1 VTNDSANRRNMNLS
15 IQQNRPIPANEAP
28 HKRSSDATSPIL
40 RIALALALIT
50 TAANCFLKYL
60 WWTACYS
67 AWAGIPKLV
76 PQWRA
81 AGDRSS
87 FYGWTVIVLELATL
101 ILLYTV
107 ISLRQVTFSTFLR
120 TALRLVASLTLTVLG
135 TGCLALVWSWVK
147 QSH

>member
-1 VTNDSANRRNMNLS
+1 MDLATEQNL
-15 IQQNRPIPANEAP
+15 RAPANQAP
-28 HKRSSDATSPIL
+28 RDRTASAASPIL

-67 AWAGIPKLV
+67 AWAGIPKLAA
-76 PQWRA
+76 QWRA

-87 FYGWTVIVLELATL
+87 FYGWSVIILELATL
-101 ILLYTV
+101 ILLYTA
-107 ISLRQVTFSTFLR
+107 IRLRQVTFSSFLR
-120 TALRLVASLTLTVLG
+120 TALRLALSLTLTVLG
-135 TGCLALVWSWVK
+135 TGFLALVLSWVK

>member
-1 VTNDSANRRNMNLS
+1 MNLS
-15 IQQNRPIPANEAP
+15 TEQNRSVPGNEAP
-28 HKRSSDATSPIL
+28 HKQTSGTTSPIL

-67 AWAGIPKLV
+67 AWAGIPKMAA
-76 PQWRA
+76 QFRA
-81 AGDRSS
+81 AGARSS

-101 ILLYTV
+101 ILLYTA
-107 ISLRQVTFSTFLR
+107 IRLRQVTISTFLR
-120 TALRLVASLTLTVLG
+120 TALRLAASLTLTVLG
-135 TGCLALVWSWVK
+135 TGFLALVLSWVK

>member
-1 VTNDSANRRNMNLS
+1 MNLS
-15 IQQNRPIPANEAP
+15 TEQNRSVPGNEAP
-28 HKRSSDATSPIL
+28 HKRTSGTTSPIL

-67 AWAGIPKLV
+67 AWAGIPKLAA
-76 PQWRA
+76 QFRA
-81 AGDRSS
+81 AGARSS

-101 ILLYTV
+101 ILLYTA
-107 ISLRQVTFSTFLR
+107 IRLRQVTISTFLR
-120 TALRLVASLTLTVLG
+120 TALRLAVSLTLTVLG
-135 TGCLALVWSWVK
+135 TGFLALVLSWVK

>member
-1 VTNDSANRRNMNLS
+1 MFSQSPQQMNLS
-15 IQQNRPIPANEAP
+15 TQQNRPIAANRAP
-28 HKRSSDATSPIL
+28 NTRIFGTTSPIL

-67 AWAGIPKLV
+67 AWAGIPRLAA
-76 PQWRA
+76 QWRA
-81 AGDRSS
+81 AGARSS
-87 FYGWTVIVLELATL
+87 FYGWTVILLELATL
-101 ILLYTV
+101 ILLYTA

-120 TALRLVASLTLTVLG
+120 TALRLVASLALTVLG

>member
-1 VTNDSANRRNMNLS
+1 MLQLSPQRMNLS
-15 IQQNRPIPANEAP
+15 TEQNRSIAANEAP
-28 HKRSSDATSPIL
+28 QKRTSGTTSPVL

-67 AWAGIPKLV
+67 AWTGIPKLAT
-76 PQWRA
+76 QRRA
-81 AGDRSS
+81 AGARSS

-101 ILLYTV
+101 ILLYTA
-107 ISLRQVTFSTFLR
+107 IRLRQMTFSSFLR
-120 TALRLVASLTLTVLG
+120 TALRLAASLTLTVIG
-135 TGCLALVWSWVK
+135 TGVLALVWSWVK